1 MAKCDTRRGLEKTIG
16 GDVAGELFTFEYCN
30 AKLKGRPT
38 LVKTKQSL
46 SCFDQTLPVPQ
57 SRRAG
62 QHELCCLTEKELP
75 YWSANSEYIHKMP
88 RKYPS
93 DYTRKGDGDKIK
105 RGELR
110 KIAPKSEPPVAGSV
124 KMRDNP
130 PNTLFRKLYERG
142 DLPLQMEHNGA
153 KNSISWK
160 IDVSKLDYHHYLPIF
175 FDGIREKEDPYR
187 FFAVKGVED
196 LLKAG
201 KEKILPVIP
210 QLIIPI
216 KTALNTR
223 DPTVM
228 NITLQLLCKLVHSN
242 QQVGQLLVPYYRQL
256 LPVLNIFKDDIP
268 NIGDSID
275 YAQQKKTCTG
285 ELVQQTLELF
295 ETYGGEDAFI
305 NMKYMVPT
313 YESCVN
319 H

>member
-160 IDVSKLDYHHYLPIF
+160 ID
-175 FDGIREKEDPYR
+175 
-187 FFAVKGVED
+187 
-196 LLKAG
+196 AG